1 MHTPQVAIAT
11 QQTNCRRCGDELEEG
26 AAYCNRCGARTDLAR
41 RNVRLAIR
49 IEVLFLIVMVAVVFG
64 FTFIFVKQ

>member
-1 MHTPQVAIAT
+1 MAVAT
-11 QQTNCRRCGDELEEG
+11 DQTRCERCHAELQAG
-26 AAYCNRCGARTDLAR
+26 VAYCDRCGARTQLAR

-49 IEVLFLIVMVAVVFG
+49 FEVLFLIVMIAIVFG